1 MSKFSQ
7 NWGVQQSQGEERRS
21 SLHSNDRSRSSA
33 TSATTD
39 NKRTSRGWPPAGE
52 NKDLQAVSSGFS
64 TWPSYAARGRNADD
78 SSRRGRGVSGGGAS
92 ATAQAGWNDQLW
104 NRSSAVTT
112 FGATSRWDAC
122 EGDGASGWG
131 GASGEGGATHP
142 TVSDVRSSPRSSALT
157 LYSDTNDT
165 VSNNNAGG
173 QFDWDK
179 EVEEVLR

>member
-7 NWGVQQSQGEERRS
+7 NWGVQQSQGEGRLS

-39 NKRTSRGWPPAGE
+39 NQRTSRGWPPAGE
-52 NKDLQAVSSGFS
+52 HKDLQAVSSGFS

-78 SSRRGRGVSGGGAS
+78 STRRGRGVSGGGAGAS

-122 EGDGASGWG
+122 EGGASGSGASGW
-131 GASGEGGATHP
+131 GGATHP
-142 TVSDVRSSPRSSALT
+142 TVSDVRSSPRSSPLT
-157 LYSDTNDT
+157 LYSDTQDT
-165 VSNNNAGG
+165 GNNNEGG

>member
-7 NWGVQQSQGEERRS
+7 NWGVQQSQGEGRLS

-39 NKRTSRGWPPAGE
+39 NQRTSRGWPAAGE

-64 TWPSYAARGRNADD
+64 TWPSYAARGRND
-78 SSRRGRGVSGGGAS
+78 STRRGRGVSGGGAGAS

-122 EGDGASGWG
+122 EGGASGSGANG
-131 GASGEGGATHP
+131 GWGATHP
-142 TVSDVRSSPRSSALT
+142 TVSDVRSSPRSSPLT
-157 LYSDTNDT
+157 LYSDSQDT
-165 VSNNNAGG
+165 GNNNEGG

>member
-7 NWGVQQSQGEERRS
+7 NWGVQRSEGEGRLS

-39 NKRTSRGWPPAGE
+39 NQRTSRGWPAAGE
-52 NKDLQAVSSGFS
+52 NKDLQTVSSGFS

-78 SSRRGRGVSGGGAS
+78 STRRGRGVSGGGAGAS
-92 ATAQAGWNDQLW
+92 ATAQAGWKDELW

-122 EGDGASGWG
+122 EGGASGGG
-131 GASGEGGATHP
+131 GAAHP
-142 TVSDVRSSPRSSALT
+142 TVSDT
-157 LYSDTNDT
+157 QDTG
-165 VSNNNAGG
+165 NNNEGG

>member
-7 NWGVQQSQGEERRS
+7 NWGVQQSQGEGRLS

-39 NKRTSRGWPPAGE
+39 NQRTSRGWPPAGE
-52 NKDLQAVSSGFS
+52 HKDLQAVSSGFS

-78 SSRRGRGVSGGGAS
+78 STRRGRGVSGGGAGAS

-122 EGDGASGWG
+122 EDGANVG
-131 GASGEGGATHP
+131 GANRGGGATHP
-142 TVSDVRSSPRSSALT
+142 TVSDVRSSPRSSPLT
-157 LYSDTNDT
+157 LYSDTQDT
-165 VSNNNAGG
+165 GNSNEGL
-173 QFDWDK
+173 DWDK